1 MAWGL
6 LDILRGFLAWSW
18 TRGQKMPTVV
28 SVGKKKD
35 IVSYPLGPMQLLA
48 NETKEEA
55 MPAME

>member
-35 IVSYPLGPMQLLA
+35 IVSYPLGPMQSLG
-48 NETKEEA
+48 NEWNA
-55 MPAME
+55 GQIPAKA